1 MGGAAGVRFRGVIFD
16 LWETLVD
23 WPADDA
29 HRLAMRIA
37 AGLELDEP
45 TFMQR
50 WHENYHRRETG
61 PLAAAFEA
69 LGVPPER
76 IPEYVAARHELA
88 RRALAPR
95 AGVAETLDELRRRG
109 HRLGLISVCS
119 EDVPATWPETTLAGR
134 FDVTTFSSECG
145 VMKPDAEIYLRTARA
160 LEVAPADC
168 LYVGDGAN
176 DELAGAARVGM
187 TPVLVSVVGRE
198 PTWPEVAYWEGPR
211 IRSIPEVLELA

>member
-1 MGGAAGVRFRGVIFD
+1 VRFRGVIFD

-23 WPADDA
+23 WPVDDA
-29 HRLAMRIA
+29 HRLTMRIA
-37 AGLELDEP
+37 AGLDLDE
-45 TFMQR
+45 TAFMER

-76 IPEYVAARHELA
+76 IPDHVAARHDLA
-88 RRALAPR
+88 RRSLVPR
-95 AGVAETLDELRRRG
+95 AGVTETLDELRRGG

-119 EDVPATWPETTLAGR
+119 EEVPSAWPETPLAGR

-145 VMKPDAEIYLRTARA
+145 VMKPDPEIYLQTAGA
-160 LEVAPADC
+160 LALDPQEC

-187 TPVLVSVVGRE
+187 TPVLILPDGRE
-198 PTWPEVAYWEGPR
+198 PFWQQARDWDGLR